1 MNKLVGSF
9 DSPVDVVRSDVL
21 LVATLQYRSSIEI
34 GGFRNFETEYVF
46 SFLTAPKLRY
56 GSHSATQ
63 AYCILQVKRGLPEE
77 ALTGLELQLVRE
89 RQVRLKRQFHTPLSP
104 ACNRSGKVCSY
115 PLDKFAAF
123 LINGHVIG
131 SSVLRDVPA
140 SSLTRIE
147 FNILEFDDI
156 NLHTVITTKVSN
168 LWAGEIDVA
177 STVSAT
183 DSADNKLQ
191 TSSAGREQSK
201 RQQLLA
207 DATSFGDDF
216 CFSAK
221 PVSQQPAGAGEGFD
235 ATALLDLDNAAHTI
249 EATAEV
255 LVDNRFEGIP
265 MGDLELTSNSDLTK
279 QLCREFARPDPG
291 GVIDIVLPVARARRW
306 RIPAALLRRTARRL
320 NKHASSN
327 PKPSPNRSQQPS
339 PTMTTR
345 HQVIQGK
352 TTSRQTV
359 TQRQPWN
366 FTRRLP
372 MQQKTT

>member
-21 LVATLQYRSSIEI
+21 LVATLQYRSSIEV
-34 GGFRNFETEYVF
+34 GGFQNLETEYVF

-89 RQVRLKRQFHTPLSP
+89 RQARLKRQLHTPLSP
-104 ACNRSGKVCSY
+104 ARNRSGKVCSY

-177 STVSAT
+177 KTLSAA

-201 RQQLLA
+201 WQQLLA
-207 DATSFGDDF
+207 DATAFGDDF

-235 ATALLDLDNAAHTI
+235 ATALLDLDNAAYTI

-291 GVIDIVLPVARARRW
+291 GVIDIV
-306 RIPAALLRRTARRL
+306 
-320 NKHASSN
+320 ASSGEDEEMEDSSSVAAKSN
-327 PKPSPNRSQQPS
+327 KKVKQ
-339 PTMTTR
+339 TR
-345 HQVIQGK
+345 IK
-352 TTSRQTV
+352 
-359 TQRQPWN
+359 
-366 FTRRLP
+366 
-372 MQQKTT
+372 

>member
-1 MNKLVGSF
+1 MNNLVGSF

-21 LVATLQYRSSIEI
+21 LVSTLQYRSSVEI
-34 GGFRNFETEYVF
+34 GGFQNFGTEYVF

-63 AYCILQVKRGLPEE
+63 AYCILQVKRGLPED

-156 NLHTVITTKVSN
+156 NLHTVITKKVSN

-177 STVSAT
+177 NTLSAA

-201 RQQLLA
+201 RQQLL

-291 GVIDIVLPVARARRW
+291 GVIDIV
-306 RIPAALLRRTARRL
+306 
-320 NKHASSN
+320 ASSGEDEEMEDSSSVAAKN
-327 PKPSPNRSQQPS
+327 SKKVKQTRIKQPKTKPKPKSTAKPDPLSK
-339 PTMTTR
+339 
-345 HQVIQGK
+345 GK

-359 TQRQPWN
+359 TQRQPCN
-366 FTRRLP
+366 LTRRLP